1 MLSSERAERA
11 SAAPP
16 VGAAAEDS
24 PALPTKDTGAAAGA
38 SAASATE
45 DPPAS
50 DDLFPAASTS
60 DHEPEEGTPSPR
72 PTRQTTSPKQTK
84 STKATNQPKLTKATK
99 QPKPSKVSSAKPPKP
114 TKKPTRKASASKP
127 RTSSARSSPAVS
139 PRPLCHRR
147 LGQVFP
153 RPSQSSPPKR
163 SSTDGSSVD
172 RSPPRSDSHKESD
185 EAAHPV
191 AASRKGTDAQ
201 SAEAPTEAQQNVR
214 AAAQPLYDICSDNGD
229 DINTDPIGNNNYD
242 VLDSGDESEEEDL
255 SELNVSDSES
265 SASDCI
271 DEDDEELFA
280 KEERHFADKFLESL
294 GGQEKVLAGELI
306 GPALKDLSTTG
317 WDDPETPDVA
327 AYLET
332 PYDWLAQRRLRFR
345 MAKMIGDNTWP
356 NRFFDR
362 HKPMPGVILDEVLQK
377 IQKSWQSQPIE
388 PKSVLGPVS
397 ADQVRGHAQKRP
409 RGRRSP
415 PRGEPQ
421 APTSYDY
428 SGSPATLPDTGTDR
442 YARGA
447 SVASRHG
454 SRGRPHYQAEAAEP
468 AAGVVSDQDAQRRS
482 TGSRPDLESLLS
494 GVESCQRL
502 LDGQRTEMVA
512 LRARVQDAEARLE
525 KLQDVR
531 EDLDCLRD
539 RVWDLPRQLGGD
551 VDRLRGRCSQGE
563 ENDER
568 TRQGLER
575 HVAWIRDLYDRVG
588 HLEAWEARRVAAR
601 APDPAP
607 TPAPAPAQLPSEE
620 LVRMMAN
627 AFQQYSATQSAP
639 QDQQP
644 PPGDRA

>member
-1 MLSSERAERA
+1 MVGTRGTTPHEENPAAPDEERGTINFKAVWSGFKAAGSTSKPPPRGIGTLWKYILPGRDANGAEGVDYLLGEQAVVNNAVQQRA

-332 PYDWLAQRRLRFR
+332 PFS
-345 MAKMIGDNTWP
+345 TW
-356 NRFFDR
+356 
-362 HKPMPGVILDEVLQK
+362 
-377 IQKSWQSQPIE
+377 
-388 PKSVLGPVS
+388 
-397 ADQVRGHAQKRP
+397 
-409 RGRRSP
+409 
-415 PRGEPQ
+415 
-421 APTSYDY
+421 
-428 SGSPATLPDTGTDR
+428 
-442 YARGA
+442 
-447 SVASRHG
+447 
-454 SRGRPHYQAEAAEP
+454 
-468 AAGVVSDQDAQRRS
+468 
-482 TGSRPDLESLLS
+482 
-494 GVESCQRL
+494 
-502 LDGQRTEMVA
+502 
-512 LRARVQDAEARLE
+512 
-525 KLQDVR
+525 
-531 EDLDCLRD
+531 
-539 RVWDLPRQLGGD
+539 
-551 VDRLRGRCSQGE
+551 
-563 ENDER
+563 
-568 TRQGLER
+568 
-575 HVAWIRDLYDRVG
+575 
-588 HLEAWEARRVAAR
+588 
-601 APDPAP
+601 
-607 TPAPAPAQLPSEE
+607 
-620 LVRMMAN
+620 
-627 AFQQYSATQSAP
+627 
-639 QDQQP
+639 
-644 PPGDRA
+644 